1 MLWIDHKYIGLLSSR
16 LDRFSR
22 KTDKLYNFRCPV
34 CGDSSKNRHKARGY
48 LFEADSSLVYKCHN
62 CGFSGGL
69 GKLIEQVDPHLF
81 QQYRTETFSER
92 HNKQR
97 TVETDYTPSFAPKPK
112 SVDKDDGE
120 LLKYTTRLSDLPEA
134 HPAVLYVLGRR
145 IPKEKWHDLFYADDY
160 STLENLRPDVY
171 KDRLLP
177 DKRIVIPFR
186 DRNGKLIGVQG
197 RSIDGSKTRYVTIRL
212 TNNDPLIYGL
222 ESIDTMERIYVV
234 EGPIDSMFLP
244 NAVACGGSDLVRA
257 MKLLPKGQ
265 VTLVFDNQPR
275 NKDLIALIEKACRWG
290 YTIFVWPNY
299 VNGKDI
305 NDLILEEM
313 TPQQVVSLINK
324 NTHQDLSLKLAIR
337 DWKKV

>member
-1 MLWIDHKYIGLLSSR
+1 MLWIDHKYIGLLSTR
-16 LDRFSR
+16 LDRFAR
-22 KTDKLYNFRCPV
+22 KSDKLYNFRCPV
-34 CGDSSKNRHKARGY
+34 CGDSTKNRHKARGY
-48 LFEADSSLVYKCHN
+48 LFEADNGLVFKCHN

-92 HNKQR
+92 HGRQR
-97 TVETDYTPSFAPKPK
+97 TANTDYTPSFAPKSIVK
-112 SVDKDDGE
+112 KDEGE
-120 LLKYTTRLSDLPEA
+120 LLKYCVRLSDLPEA
-134 HPAVLYVLGRR
+134 HPAVLYVMGRK
-145 IPKEKWHDLFYADDY
+145 IPKEKWHDLYYTDDY
-160 STLENLRPDVY
+160 SVLENLRPDVY

-186 DRNGKLIGVQG
+186 NRDGKLVGLQG

-222 ESIDTMERIYVV
+222 ESVDTMERIHVV

-244 NAVACGGSDLVRA
+244 NCVACGGSDLMKA
-257 MKLLPKGQ
+257 MKMLPKSM

-275 NKDLIALIEKACRWG
+275 NKDLIKLVEKAAKWG
-290 YTIFVWPNY
+290 YSVFVWPNS

-305 NDLILEEM
+305 NDLILDKM
-313 TPQQVVSLINK
+313 TPDQVVSLINK
-324 NTHQDLSLKLAIR
+324 NTHTNLALNLAIR
-337 DWKKV
+337 DWKKT